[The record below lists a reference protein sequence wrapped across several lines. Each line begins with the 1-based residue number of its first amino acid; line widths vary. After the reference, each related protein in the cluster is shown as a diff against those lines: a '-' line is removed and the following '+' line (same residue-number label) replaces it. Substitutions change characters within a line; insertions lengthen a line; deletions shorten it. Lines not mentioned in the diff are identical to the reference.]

1 MEPLA
6 LIEQAMRFAR
16 YRSAVLA
23 SDAANAGTPGFKPR
37 DVAPIAQPTENG
49 IRFAAAVREID
60 ASGAVGAIEY
70 AMGGIA
76 KNGVWYRALA
86 DQARAMLREFRT
98 VAEESR
104 R

>member
-6 LIEQAMRFAR
+6 LIEQAMRFGR
-16 YRSAVLA
+16 YRAALLA
-23 SDAANAGTPGFKPR
+23 SDAANAGTAGFTPR
-37 DVAPIAQPTENG
+37 DVSPAAQLAEG
-49 IRFAAAVREID
+49 GVRFAATVREVD
-60 ASGAVGAIEY
+60 AGGAVGAIEY

-76 KNGVWYRALA
+76 KNSLWYRALA
-86 DQARAMLREFRT
+86 EQARAMLREFRT

>member
-16 YRSAVLA
+16 YRAAVLA
-23 SDAANAGTPGFKPR
+23 SDAANAGTAGFTPR
-37 DVAPIAQPTENG
+37 DVAPASQTVEG
-49 IRFAAAVREID
+49 GVRFVAAVREVD
-60 ASGAVGAIEY
+60 AGGAVGAIEY

-76 KNGVWYRALA
+76 KNGVWYRALTE
-86 DQARAMLREFRT
+86 QARAMLREFRT